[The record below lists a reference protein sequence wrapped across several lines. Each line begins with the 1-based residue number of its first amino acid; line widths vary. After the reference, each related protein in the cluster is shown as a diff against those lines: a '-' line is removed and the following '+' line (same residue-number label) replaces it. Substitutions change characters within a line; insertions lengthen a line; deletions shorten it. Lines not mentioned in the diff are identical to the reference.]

1 MSDAERH
8 PPLHGDVRHGPQ
20 SAAAL
25 ASDRISVTS
34 SGRHTAGDDDW
45 RVEAL
50 IDRLPD
56 RLRRTVRSL
65 RQPSR
70 RWLRML
76 AGLLLIL
83 GGLLAVLPILGLWM
97 LPLGLVLLAEDVPAL
112 RSLRSR
118 LLDWI
123 ERRHPAWLQPD
134 ERRPD
139 RT

>member
-8 PPLHGDVRHGPQ
+8 PPIHGDVRYGPR

-25 ASDRISVTS
+25 VGGRSMVTN
-34 SGRHTAGDDDW
+34 SGRHTGGDDDW

-50 IDRLPD
+50 IDRLPQ
-56 RLRRTVRSL
+56 RLRRTLRSL

-70 RWLRML
+70 RWLRIP

-83 GGLLAVLPILGLWM
+83 GGLLAILPILGIWM
-97 LPLGLVLLAEDVPAL
+97 LPLGLVLLAEDVPVL

-123 ERRHPAWLQPD
+123 EHRHPAWLQAD
-134 ERRPD
+134 QRHRD
-139 RT
+139 KA

>member
-8 PPLHGDVRHGPQ
+8 PSIHGDVRYSPR

-25 ASDRISVTS
+25 VNGRTMLTS
-34 SGRHTAGDDDW
+34 SGRHPAGDW

-50 IDRLPD
+50 IDRLPQ
-56 RLRRTVRSL
+56 RLRPTLRSL

-70 RWLRML
+70 RWLRIP
-76 AGLLLIL
+76 AGFLLIL
-83 GGLLAVLPILGLWM
+83 GGLLAVLPVLGLWM
-97 LPLGLVLLAEDVPAL
+97 LPLGLVLLAEDVAVL

-118 LLDWI
+118 LLDLI

-134 ERRPD
+134 EQPRD
-139 RT
+139 QA

>member
-8 PPLHGDVRHGPQ
+8 PHIHGDAGYRPR

-25 ASDRISVTS
+25 VGASISVTTS
-34 SGRHTAGDDDW
+34 SRRTAGHDDW
-45 RVEAL
+45 RIEAL
-50 IDRLPD
+50 IDRLPQ
-56 RLRRTVRSL
+56 RLQPTLRSL

-70 RWLRML
+70 RWLRIP
-76 AGLLLIL
+76 AGFLLIL
-83 GGLLAVLPILGLWM
+83 GGLLSVLPVLGLWM

-134 ERRPD
+134 ERRRD
-139 RT
+139 QA